1 MTGTRP
7 NPEDH
12 KPASRAGQ
20 AIILMSTAVTSAI
33 GVLALSELQGVI
45 RPFIIAI
52 FLCFLIKPLTAKLS
66 RRAGIFGYAFAFAF
80 LFGLFSIAEGVISN
94 DLASFSKNNEG
105 HYQKNIASFQKN
117 IDEYLEGHEAL
128 VDFLSWDKIDP
139 IADRNKTPGE
149 KIIPRER
156 LEELANPAMI
166 SRILGTGASFFFG
179 VFGEMLVV
187 LVMMML
193 LLLESDKLPA
203 RLKQV
208 YGDEKAEG
216 ILDVFREV
224 GLSVTR
230 YVSLKVWISLLTAI
244 SGIAVM
250 WAFGLHYA
258 VTFGIIIFVFN
269 FVPYLGSVI
278 ATLFPCFIAL
288 LQFSPITAL
297 WLGVSL
303 TIAQQVIGN
312 FVEPRVV
319 GKGLA
324 ISPVVVVLSLG
335 FWGWLWGIGGMILAV
350 PITVTLR
357 IILEHFETTRQFAL
371 MIGGDE

>member
-1 MTGTRP
+1 
-7 NPEDH
+7 
-12 KPASRAGQ
+12 
-20 AIILMSTAVTSAI
+20 
-33 GVLALSELQGVI
+33 
-45 RPFIIAI
+45 
-52 FLCFLIKPLTAKLS
+52 
-66 RRAGIFGYAFAFAF
+66 
-80 LFGLFSIAEGVISN
+80 
-94 DLASFSKNNEG
+94 
-105 HYQKNIASFQKN
+105 
-117 IDEYLEGHEAL
+117 
-128 VDFLSWDKIDP
+128 
-139 IADRNKTPGE
+139 
-149 KIIPRER
+149 
-156 LEELANPAMI
+156 
-166 SRILGTGASFFFG
+166 
-179 VFGEMLVV
+179 MLVV